1 MHTKL
6 DISLKFLTLPQLFLD
21 KISDISIN
29 DLVVSNDPRAIN
41 QVHFENL
48 KIDDNVDWK
57 STSGIDL
64 KSLLDDRVSLTKD
77 NQNLEG
83 TFALDEVTVENEGG
97 CSMPLVN
104 DITVTNVVKKSNIE
118 KLRTMSGRKV
128 FTRPL
133 TIKGALDTPI
143 LNNHPV
149 KDLVASTLHI
159 DKPAIISR
167 QVIFEA
173 PVIVNRQLK
182 IESINDIHL
191 EQFSSEVS
199 QRIARLLDDAQ
210 SAGILSTELSSEAIK
225 LQKIAQ
231 ERPVWL
237 EYLRIK
243 KDMTGLGVGAQSR
256 VDQVQVTKSGDVRI
270 VMHRDMDGEAKGL
283 PKGCNCNSVVS
294 LNLNNISAGSKR
306 VKRSNVKSIGMDDC
320 LNVFN
325 VESPNKRSYSVIGET
340 ISSNTT

>member
-1 MHTKL
+1 MT
-6 DISLKFLTLPQLFLD
+6 
-21 KISDISIN
+21 
-29 DLVVSNDPRAIN
+29 NDPRTIN

-48 KIDDNVDWK
+48 QIDENVDWE

-64 KSLLDDRVSLTKD
+64 KSLLDERVSLTKE
-77 NQNLEG
+77 NQILEG
-83 TFALDEVTVENEGG
+83 TYTLDEVTVENEGA

-104 DITVTNVVKKSNIE
+104 DITVTNVVTKSNI
-118 KLRTMSGRKV
+118 KNLRTMSGRKV
-128 FTRPL
+128 FTKPL
-133 TIKGALDTPI
+133 IIKGALDTPI
-143 LNNHPV
+143 LNNHPI
-149 KDLVASTLHI
+149 KDLVGTTLHV
-159 DKPAIISR
+159 DKPATISR
-167 QVIFEA
+167 PVMFEA

-210 SAGILSTELSSEAIK
+210 SPDMLSNELSSQAMK

-237 EYLRIK
+237 EYLRMK
-243 KDMTGLGVGAQSR
+243 KDMTGLDLGALSR

-270 VMHRDMDGEAKGL
+270 VMHQMDGEVKHL
-283 PKGCNCNSVVS
+283 PKGCNCNSVVTI
-294 LNLNNISAGSKR
+294 NLDNISSGSKR
-306 VKRSNVKSIGMDDC
+306 IKRSNIESIGTDKC
-320 LNVFN
+320 LNLFN
-325 VESPNKRSYSVIGET
+325 VESPNKRTYSILGET